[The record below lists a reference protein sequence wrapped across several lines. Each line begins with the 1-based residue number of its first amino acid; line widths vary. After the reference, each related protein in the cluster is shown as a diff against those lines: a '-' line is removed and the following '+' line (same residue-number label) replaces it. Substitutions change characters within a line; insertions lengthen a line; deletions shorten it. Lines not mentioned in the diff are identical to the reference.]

1 MVKDALSFL
10 SFARRLGGVS
20 VAMRKRT
27 KRIPRLSPIWR
38 CAHFAFRPSPG
49 ECRQMLEELWRLL
62 GRPSLCAALGLP
74 IYTVE
79 SWRCGWRDPSGPGRR
94 TIWLVWCL
102 LLHPER
108 LQSLDDL
115 MTWGRLKVERR
126 LVRRPA
132 SEWSDW
138 CI

>member
-74 IYTVE
+74 IYTVK
-79 SWRCGWRDPSGPGRR
+79 SWRCAGVIPPGRADA
-94 TIWLVWCL
+94 
-102 LLHPER
+102 
-108 LQSLDDL
+108 QSGLSGACCFIL
-115 MTWGRLKVERR
+115 SGYR
-126 LVRRPA
+126 A
-132 SEWSDW
+132 STTL
-138 CI
+138 